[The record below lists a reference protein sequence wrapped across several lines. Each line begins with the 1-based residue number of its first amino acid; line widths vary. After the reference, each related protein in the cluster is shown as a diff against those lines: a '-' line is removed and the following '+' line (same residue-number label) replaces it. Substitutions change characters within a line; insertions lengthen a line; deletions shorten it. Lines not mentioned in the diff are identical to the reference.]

1 MKSIGT
7 PLPRVDGLL
16 KVSGTAGY
24 TADIRLDDLAHA
36 VLLQAT
42 IACGRIVEID
52 TAAAEAAP
60 GVLLVLTHRNAPKL
74 PTMKAFANGGGAQQ
88 TVPALQD
95 DRVRHAGEN
104 VAMVVAESLEEARY
118 AATLIRVEYEEERP
132 AIGLRADPDR
142 DPEDPP
148 REPYPPSKVVGQP
161 PDYRRGKAERGLETA
176 EVTIDRAYHIP
187 IEHHNPIE
195 PAASIAHW
203 HDGELTVYDTCQGVY
218 PMRMG
223 LAEALGISRRKASSV
238 RVVSK
243 YLGGGFGCKG
253 FVWPRSILPAVA
265 ARELGRPVKLE
276 LTRAQ
281 MYTSIGYRSET
292 LQRVRLGAK
301 SDGTLTAIVHES
313 TSTGSDM
320 GEFAE
325 PCAHITQM
333 LYACPNVTT
342 THRLVRQSVGVP
354 TFTRAPG
361 EAPGSFAL
369 ESALDELADELSL
382 DPLELRLRNYAE
394 TDPEHHRPWSSK
406 GLRECYLEGA
416 ERFGWSAR
424 NPEPGSMKD
433 GRWLVGYGMA
443 TAAYS
448 SLTWPAFARVRI
460 RSDGSVLV
468 RCATHEIGTGTYTVM
483 TQIAADALGVRPGDI
498 TFELGDTRFPFTLSS
513 ASSSTARSVGPAV
526 HAAALVA
533 RGEVAKLAVKD
544 RESPLFG
551 ADARRVQSMNRGQ
564 LVLIDDPS
572 RRDTYAD
579 VLRRGGVE
587 HVEERKGY
595 GIAPF
600 LHTTAPGVAPR
611 PIGRLLRAATRRVA
625 GRYSTFDFGAQFVE
639 VRVDPDL
646 GVVRV
651 ARVVGAYDI
660 GRVLNP
666 RTARNQAVGGI
677 TWGIGM
683 ALMEQTPTHPRLGKF
698 ASPNLSGYLVPTSA
712 DVRDIDVHFLDQPD
726 PLVNPL
732 GVKGVGELCVVGIAA
747 AIANAVHH
755 ATGRRVR
762 DLPIGPHALL
772 D

>member
-1 MKSIGT
+1 MTSIGT

-16 KVSGTAGY
+16 KATGTADY
-24 TADIRLDDLAHA
+24 TADLPFGNLAHA
-36 VLLQAT
+36 VLVQAT
-42 IACGRIVEID
+42 IACGRITRID
-52 TAAAEAAP
+52 ASAAEAAP
-60 GVLLVLTHRNAPKL
+60 GVVLVLTHRNAPKL
-74 PTMKAFANGGGAQQ
+74 PRMRAFARGGAAQQ

-95 DRVRHAGEN
+95 DRVRFAGEV
-104 VAMVVAESLEEARY
+104 VALVVAESLEQARH
-118 AATLIRVEYEEERP
+118 AAALIRVEYHEQHP
-132 AIGLRADPDR
+132 AVGLQG
-142 DPEDPP
+142 
-148 REPYPPSKVVGQP
+148 EPYRPFKVNGHP
-161 PDYRRGKAERGLETA
+161 PDYHRGNAERGLDSA
-176 EVTIDRAYHIP
+176 GVTVDQAYRTP
-187 IEHHNPIE
+187 TQHHNPIE
-195 PAASIAHW
+195 PHATIAHW
-203 HDGELTVYDTCQGVY
+203 GDDGGLTQYETLQGGVY
-218 PMRMG
+218 LIRIG
-223 LAEALGISRRKASSV
+223 LAQALGIPLRKARSI

-243 YLGGGFGCKG
+243 YLGGGFGGKG
-253 FVWPRSILPAVA
+253 FMWPRNILPAVA
-265 ARELGRPVKLE
+265 ARQLGRPVKLE

-281 MYTSIGYRSET
+281 MYTSGGYRSET
-292 LQRVRLGAK
+292 VQRVRLGAD
-301 SDGTLTAIVHES
+301 SGGILTSIVHES

-325 PCAHITQM
+325 PSAHITQM

-342 THRLVRQSVGVP
+342 RHRLVRQNVGVP

-361 EAPGSFAL
+361 EGPGSFAL
-369 ESALDELADELSL
+369 ESALDELASELSL

-406 GLRECYLEGA
+406 GLRECYLIGA

-424 NPEPGSMKD
+424 KPEPGSMRD

-460 RSDGSVLV
+460 SADASVLV
-468 RCATHEIGTGTYTVM
+468 RCATADMGTGTYTVM
-483 TQIAADALGVRPGDI
+483 SQVAADALGVRPADV
-498 TFELGDTRFPFTLSS
+498 TFELGDTRYPFAFPP
-513 ASSSTARSVGPAV
+513 ASSSGARSVGPAV
-526 HAAALVA
+526 HAAALATVRKIA
-533 RGEVAKLAVKD
+533 RLAVRD

-551 ADARRVQSMNRGQ
+551 ADADSIQAVGGGG
-564 LVLIDDPS
+564 LALPGDPG
-572 RRDTYAD
+572 RRDTYTG
-579 VLRRGGVE
+579 VLRRHGLD
-587 HVEERKGY
+587 HVEERRGY
-595 GIAPF
+595 GIVPF
-600 LHTTAPGVAPR
+600 LHSTASGTAPG
-611 PIGRLLRAATRRVA
+611 PIGRLLRAGTRPLA

-651 ARVVGAYDI
+651 SRVTGVYDI

-683 ALMEQTPTHPRLGKF
+683 ALMEKTATHPRLGKY

-712 DVRDIDVHFLDQPD
+712 DVPDIDVHFLDQPD
-726 PLVNPL
+726 PLANPL
-732 GVKGVGELCVVGIAA
+732 GVKGVGELCVVGMAA

-762 DLPIGPHALL
+762 SLPIGPSALL